1 MRPRRNTI
9 TSPAMATFRCAASCY
24 DRTPVLCAV
33 ACPNNRRLGEPG
45 ALECDNTPAAPDE
58 EPDELLE
65 ISFADAPPPEKKL

>member
-1 MRPRRNTI
+1 ML
-9 TSPAMATFRCAASCY
+9 TFRCAASCY

-45 ALECDNTPAAPDE
+45 MLECDDTFIASDE

-65 ISFADAPPPEKKL
+65 ISFADAPPVPPGKQ